1 MASVMYKPIF
11 HITPFLLQLVD
22 EASGLR
28 AWIDSISIRVPWL
41 PLLQREARAKN
52 THSSTAIEGN
62 PLSLKQK
69 RSFLPKLASG
79 EKIGASQLF
88 ELEVINYLKAV
99 HWIEKH
105 AHSQIAEKLV
115 LNLHKILLNNIL
127 PAEKCGKY
135 KDKQN
140 YVLNEKGIRIYNPPS
155 PRETPTLTK
164 ELIQWINSIEA
175 KSLHPIILCSILHHR
190 LVSIHPFSDGNGR
203 MARALGTWILYQR
216 DYDIHH
222 IFSLDDFFAGDRKR
236 YYQKIEQARELDDDL
251 TYWIEYVAE
260 GIIKTLKDVK
270 IRIENLQITSKH
282 IIALSPRQE
291 EAVRILRDFSPI
303 NVNGLKKKLGVSRAR
318 INQIIAPLITNG
330 VIIKEGQSRATSYRL
345 AP

>member
-62 PLSLKQK
+62 PLSLNQVEAVA
-69 RSFLPKLASG
+69 RG

-222 IFSLDDFFAGDRKR
+222 IFSLDDF
-236 YYQKIEQARELDDDL
+236 
-251 TYWIEYVAE
+251 
-260 GIIKTLKDVK
+260 
-270 IRIENLQITSKH
+270 
-282 IIALSPRQE
+282 
-291 EAVRILRDFSPI
+291 
-303 NVNGLKKKLGVSRAR
+303 
-318 INQIIAPLITNG
+318 
-330 VIIKEGQSRATSYRL
+330 
-345 AP
+345 